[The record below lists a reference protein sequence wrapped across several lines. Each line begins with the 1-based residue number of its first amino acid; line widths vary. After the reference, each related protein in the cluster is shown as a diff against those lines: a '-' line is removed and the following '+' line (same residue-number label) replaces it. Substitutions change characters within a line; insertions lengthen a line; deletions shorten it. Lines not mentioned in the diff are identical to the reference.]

1 MHDKVANRL
10 DSLAKMSTAEMGD
23 LWLELFGGSPPVK
36 VRRELRIRILAYKIQ
51 EQAFGGL
58 STRTRRRLKQI
69 AISLENGNSKLNI
82 DQGPIKPGTRLIR
95 EWRGKTHTVSVTETG
110 FEFQGSQYRSLS
122 EIARLITGTRWSGPL
137 FFGLRPGLP
146 KVQGVSNVRR

>member
-1 MHDKVANRL
+1 MHDKIANRL

-23 LWLELFGGSPPVK
+23 LWLELFGGPPVR
-36 VRRELRIRILAYKIQ
+36 VRRELLIRILAYKIQ

-69 AISLENGNSKLNI
+69 AISLENGNSKLKI

-137 FFGLRPGLP
+137 FFGLRTGLP

>member
-23 LWLELFGGSPPVK
+23 LWLELFDGPPPMK
-36 VRRELRIRILAYKIQ
+36 VRRELLIRILAYKIQ

-69 AISLENGNSKLNI
+69 AVSLENGNSKLNM

-95 EWRGKTHTVSVTETG
+95 EWRGKTHTVSVVETG
-110 FEFQGSQYRSLS
+110 FEFRGSKYGSLS
-122 EIARLITGTRWSGPL
+122 EIARMITGTRWSGPL
-137 FFGLRPGLP
+137 FFGLRPVLS

>member
-1 MHDKVANRL
+1 MHDKIANRL

-23 LWLELFGGSPPVK
+23 LWLELFGGPPVR
-36 VRRELRIRILAYKIQ
+36 VRRELLIRILAYKIQ

-82 DQGPIKPGTRLIR
+82 AQGPIKPGTRLIR
-95 EWRGKTHTVSVTETG
+95 EWRGKSHTVSVTETC

-137 FFGLRPGLP
+137 FFGLRPGLS
-146 KVQGVSNVRR
+146 KVQGGPNVRR